1 MERTMTT
8 QDILIW
14 LADLF
19 EYPVDK
25 VRVNSLRREI
35 PGWDSLGML
44 SLMAGLDERFNIHMT
59 DKDIGT
65 LQSVADVLSILRLNG
80 IISED

>member
-14 LADLF
+14 LAELF